1 MPLLQRDRS
10 HTATPSTAPVALDAN
25 EAFSSLFHTYFDP
38 IYWYCLSRL
47 GDPVA
52 AEDATSTIFSRAL
65 AAGPRYEDPSLRSW
79 LFSIAHN
86 VICNVYRGRRL
97 ETPLDEATSLPD
109 PMALPEEMA
118 IAADERDQL
127 LAALHQLPSDQRRVV
142 ELRMAGLT
150 GPEIARLLDRSHGS
164 VKMLQLR
171 AFTRLRAL
179 LEDGGLEQEGGRRG

>member
-10 HTATPSTAPVALDAN
+10 HSATPPTAPVVLDAD
-25 EAFSSLFHTYFDP
+25 EAFSALFHAYFNP

-52 AEDATSTIFSRAL
+52 AEDAASTIFSRAL
-65 AAGPRYEDPSLRSW
+65 AAGPRYEEPSLRGW

-86 VICNVYRGRRL
+86 VICNAFRAHRADAS
-97 ETPLDEATSLPD
+97 LDAVVTMPD
-109 PMALPEEMA
+109 PGAAPEDIV
-118 IAADERDQL
+118 IAADERDRL
-127 LAALHQLPSDQRRVV
+127 LAALRRLPADQRRVV

-171 AFTRLRAL
+171 TFTRLRAL
-179 LEDGGLEQEGGRRG
+179 LSDGVTGEEGSTHG